1 MNLQTILTCAQS
13 TARQQL
19 AAFGCVN
26 PDVEALISEV
36 ESLLAPAPV
45 EEPPEVAQVE
55 AQAEAAFMNDVP
67 HEQYTHEGDN

>member
-1 MNLQTILTCAQS
+1 MNLQTVLMCAQS

-55 AQAEAAFMNDVP
+55 AEAAFMNDVP
-67 HEQYTHEGDN
+67 HEQYTHADDK